1 MNTHMVSQTKCG
13 KTMLFGLGKR
23 LGRPANRLSAEA
35 LAGLGPYAD
44 LPAAELQAA
53 LQQVE
58 TTQVNPG
65 LLKVPLPPDRQTFL
79 QRGSVQVQT
88 RSGTMSMLRA
98 GTAQARYPMPRAQD
112 VVSLLA
118 TEPCTFVSLPLSF
131 GKAHKLP
138 RQTRMDP
145 MQLTVQE
152 NTALTTLRH
161 SFRSR
166 QRELPSL
173 PDLALKIGRAM
184 DDPETTNEDIARLI
198 QLDPALTA
206 RLVSVVNSAAFGGLS
221 KITSVQQ
228 AAARLGRKK
237 VRSLVYS
244 CLLKSIFKVPSPTL
258 KRRME
263 ALWQHSAS
271 VAALSFVLGR
281 ATPGIDPEQA
291 LLAGLIHDIG
301 AISVI
306 GGIGEFP
313 ILAEREQVLDHVI
326 ADLRVE
332 AGIQTL
338 TCWGLQDELQDVVE
352 HAEDWLRMGSA
363 IPDNTDVVIL
373 AQLHAL
379 IGSPRQ
385 ARLPRVDEVPA
396 FCKLVQGELTPSHSL
411 RILDEAAADVRE
423 VHSLIS
429 SD

>member
-1 MNTHMVSQTKCG
+1 M
-13 KTMLFGLGKR
+13 
-23 LGRPANRLSAEA
+23 
-35 LAGLGPYAD
+35 
-44 LPAAELQAA
+44 
-53 LQQVE
+53 E
-58 TTQVNPG
+58 T
-65 LLKVPLPPDRQTFL
+65 
-79 QRGSVQVQT
+79 
-88 RSGTMSMLRA
+88 
-98 GTAQARYPMPRAQD
+98 
-112 VVSLLA
+112 
-118 TEPCTFVSLPLSF
+118 
-131 GKAHKLP
+131 
-138 RQTRMDP
+138 
-145 MQLTVQE
+145 
-152 NTALTTLRH
+152 
-161 SFRSR
+161 
-166 QRELPSL
+166 
-173 PDLALKIGRAM
+173 
-184 DDPETTNEDIARLI
+184 
-198 QLDPALTA
+198 
-206 RLVSVVNSAAFGGLS
+206 
-221 KITSVQQ
+221 
-228 AAARLGRKK
+228 
-237 VRSLVYS
+237 
-244 CLLKSIFKVPSPTL
+244 
-258 KRRME
+258 
-263 ALWQHSAS
+263 LWQHSAS

-385 ARLPRVDEVPA
+385 TGLPRVDEVPA
-396 FCKLVQGELTPSHSL
+396 FCKLAQGELTPSHSL
-411 RILDEAAADVRE
+411 RILEEAAADVRE